1 MGANVVNY
9 FPDPL
14 EQLRVIQ
21 SWFAYLNPVATK
33 LPRIA
38 KQTRSMSK
46 GPHRHWPI
54 IGRHSA
60 EFSLSHQGS
69 PGAEVACSHRSN
81 YAGWATPDNKH
92 IQHIQNLIEPENWIE
107 CP

>member
-21 SWFAYLNPVATK
+21 EWFAYLNAVATK

-38 KQTRSMSK
+38 NQARSMSK
-46 GPHRHWPI
+46 GPHGYWTI
-54 IGRHSA
+54 IGCHSA
-60 EFSLSHQGS
+60 KFSLGDQRSLS
-69 PGAEVACSHRSN
+69 AEVARAHRGN
-81 YAGWATPDNKH
+81 YASWATPDNKH
-92 IQHIQNLIEPENWIE
+92 VQHIQNLIDPEN
-107 CP
+107 

>member
-1 MGANVVNY
+1 MGANVANHL
-9 FPDPL
+9 PDPL

-21 SWFAYLNPVATK
+21 EWLSDLNAVLAK

-38 KQTRSMSK
+38 HQTCSMSK
-46 GPHRHWPI
+46 CPDGHWTI

-60 EFSLSHQGS
+60 ELSLSHQRSFGTEIAR
-69 PGAEVACSHRSN
+69 PHGSN

-92 IQHIQNLIEPENWIE
+92 VQHIQNLIDPEN
-107 CP
+107 